1 MKNVGTSFPG
11 FPEGRSLPKKG
22 TTPPAGKVPAAGTKK
37 TGKR

>member
-1 MKNVGTSFPG
+1 MKDVGKSMPG

-22 TTPPAGKVPAAGTKK
+22 TTPPAGKMPSAGVKK